1 MRVVSFKLDEELLQ
15 QLDLYCVNHKLT
27 RSEAI
32 REAIELYLRL
42 KLKEEGRVYRKNS
55 VKENKNNRV
64 RVKRT

>member
-1 MRVVSFKLDEELLQ
+1 MRVVTFKLDKELLQ

-32 REAIELYLRL
+32 REAIELYLGY
-42 KLKEEGRVYRKNS
+42 KNKGRVYRKNS

-64 RVKRT
+64 RVRRT

>member
-1 MRVVSFKLDEELLQ
+1 MRVVTFKLDEELLH

-64 RVKRT
+64 RVRRT

>member
-15 QLDLYCVNHKLT
+15 QLDLYCLNNKLT

-64 RVKRT
+64 RVRRT

>member
-1 MRVVSFKLDEELLQ
+1 MRVVSFKLDKELLQ

-42 KLKEEGRVYRKNS
+42 KLKKEGRVYRKNS

-64 RVKRT
+64 RVRRT

>member
-1 MRVVSFKLDEELLQ
+1 MRVVTFKLDKELLQ

-32 REAIELYLRL
+32 REAIELYLGY
-42 KLKEEGRVYRKNS
+42 KSKGRVYRKNS

-64 RVKRT
+64 RVRRT